1 MGILASFHHLHS
13 LPSTSPI
20 GVPMDLVLVPV
31 WTRAQ
36 RFPSEGQ
43 KVSYLLLDAITGS
56 LGLGYLPLQV

>member
-1 MGILASFHHLHS
+1 
-13 LPSTSPI
+13 
-20 GVPMDLVLVPV
+20 MDLVLVPV